1 MGGGRVKQYLV
12 EVKYVITATV
22 LIDASNTQNAIKRV
36 LRHEGTPKDDA
47 FGKPEVV
54 AVRRLDE

>member
-1 MGGGRVKQYLV
+1 MGGGSVKQYLV
-12 EVKYVITATV
+12 EVKYEITSTIVIEAK
-22 LIDASNTQNAIKRV
+22 DTQNAIKRV
-36 LRHEGTPKDDA
+36 LRHEGTPSDDV